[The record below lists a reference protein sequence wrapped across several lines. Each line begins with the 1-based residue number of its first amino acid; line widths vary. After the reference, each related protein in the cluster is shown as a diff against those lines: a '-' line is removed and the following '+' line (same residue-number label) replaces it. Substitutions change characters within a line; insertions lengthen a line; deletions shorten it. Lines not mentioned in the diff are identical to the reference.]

1 MRRTA
6 LLVALMTTAL
16 ALSPALA
23 HLLELPNKIALPRNA
38 YFTVQQIYAGWSLL
52 GMVLFVQ
59 LVSIAAVIA
68 SAGNDGRLRT
78 CAIVALL
85 CLVGAQALFWVFTYP
100 ANAATANWKVQ
111 PDNWEALR
119 LRWEYSHA
127 GGAVLQ
133 LVAMASLIVGALG
146 DNRPRLS
153 R

>member
-1 MRRTA
+1 MRK
-6 LLVALMTTAL
+6 VALFFALMATAL
-16 ALSPALA
+16 ALGPALA
-23 HLLELPNKIALPRNA
+23 HLLELPNKIALPRDA

-52 GMVLFVQ
+52 GVVLLVH
-59 LVSIAAVIA
+59 LVSILAVIA
-68 SAGNDGRLRT
+68 FAGSDHRLRR

-85 CLVGAQALFWVFTYP
+85 CLVGAQALFWVFIYP

-119 LRWEYSHA
+119 RQWEYSHA

>member
-1 MRRTA
+1 MRAARFLS
-6 LLVALMTTAL
+6 LLFVGL
-16 ALSPALA
+16 ALGPSLA

-52 GMVLFVQ
+52 GVVLFVQ
-59 LVSIAAVIA
+59 LVSIATVIA
-68 SAGNDGRLRT
+68 SAGNDRYLRT

-85 CLVGAQALFWVFTYP
+85 CLVGARALFWVFTYP